1 MLVLVVDHDASAL
14 AMTARSL
21 EAAGCDVD
29 ATTSFTDA
37 RRLLLDR
44 PDAVVADVRLG
55 EFNGLH
61 LAMLARN
68 ADPDVQI
75 VITGRREDSAMRSD
89 VEALDATFV
98 QKPCTA
104 PEISAL
110 VVEHAAPRAM
120 VCRTSRHQHVHP
132 A

>member
-14 AMTARSL
+14 AVTARSL

-44 PDAVVADVRLG
+44 PDALVADVRLG

-75 VITGRREDSAMRSD
+75 VITGRREDAAMHAD
-89 VEALDATFV
+89 AEALDATFV
-98 QKPCTA
+98 EKPCTGRDIA
-104 PEISAL
+104 TL
-110 VVEHAAPRAM
+110 VTEHAAPRPM
-120 VCRTSRHQHVHP
+120 ICRAPRHHHVHP

>member
-1 MLVLVVDHDASAL
+1 MLVLVVDHDAAAL
-14 AMTARSL
+14 ALTAQSL

-61 LAMLARN
+61 LAMLARH
-68 ADPDVQI
+68 ADPEVQI
-75 VITGRREDSAMRSD
+75 IITGRGEDSSMRPD
-89 VEALDATFV
+89 AEALEARFV
-98 QKPCTA
+98 RKPCTGGDIA
-104 PEISAL
+104 SLI
-110 VVEHAAPRAM
+110 EHTAQRPAI
-120 VCRTSRHQHVHP
+120 CRTQRHHPVHP

>member
-1 MLVLVVDHDASAL
+1 MLVLVVDHDPAAL
-14 AMTARSL
+14 AVTARSL
-21 EAAGCDVD
+21 EAVGCDVD

-61 LAMLARN
+61 LAMLARH

-75 VITGRREDSAMRSD
+75 VITARREDSAMQPD
-89 VEALDATFV
+89 AEALEATFV
-98 QKPCTA
+98 NKPCTGRDIA
-104 PEISAL
+104 SLIT
-110 VVEHAAPRAM
+110 EHATPRPV
-120 VCRTSRHQHVHP
+120 VCRTPRHHPVHL